1 MIAELTTYVLPILQS
16 IIASRMD
23 SSMNDWAKIENNS
36 DEGKFNLI
44 MKKAF
49 IAAVEKVKGCSPKI
63 IKDNVDELFDDC
75 RDAVLQEIL
84 STEPVHVKAYVE
96 EKLYVR
102 SKMNWKIVRKLYPLS
117 IRLFLQRY
125 NSKVVFY
132 TKISRLFRK
141 RLQIYKKPQN
151 PYLK

>member
-1 MIAELTTYVLPILQS
+1 MITELTTYVLPILQS

-49 IAAVEKVKGCSPKI
+49 IVVVEKIKGCSPKI

-96 EKLYVR
+96 EKLYVAFKNELENCEKAIPFINKAILTAIQQQ
-102 SKMNWKIVRKLYPLS
+102 SS
-117 IRLFLQRY
+117 IFYKNIQTLQEKA
-125 NSKVVFY
+125 SD
-132 TKISRLFRK
+132 I
-141 RLQIYKKPQN
+141 
-151 PYLK
+151 